1 MMFGRSADAY
11 EYGRKG
17 VMGWAQEHALACA
30 LGAAL
35 AWVIVV
41 YAVLSS
47 LLSLR

>member
-1 MMFGRSADAY
+1 MFGRSADAC

-17 VMGWAQEHALACA
+17 LMGWAQEHALACA

-41 YAVLSS
+41 YAVLTS
-47 LLSLR
+47 LLTLG